1 MRKQA
6 KELIIGRVYADIN
19 DSDSETTF
27 LKFIGLSKNSRPQF
41 ARVKGKN
48 YGEDENGI
56 IHFPFGLNWYELTP
70 ADEALLNTPPAP
82 IIKSSTIQAPDIPR
96 LVALAVDKCREKMD
110 FVEVDIEE
118 NGWKFEAGAYYNG
131 GDVYF
136 EEVRISPIW
145 DDKFNRAFVG

>member
-1 MRKQA
+1 MRELA
-6 KELIIGRVYADIN
+6 KELVVGKVYADVN

-27 LKFIGLSKNSRPQF
+27 LKFVGMSENNQPQF
-41 ARVKGKN
+41 TRVKGHR

-56 IHFPFGLNWYELTP
+56 IQFGFGGNWYELTP
-70 ADEALLNTPPAP
+70 EDEKKLNPPLQ
-82 IIKSSTIQAPDIPR
+82 SPDIPR
-96 LVALAVDKCREKMD
+96 LVALAIDKCREKMD

-145 DDKFNRAFVG
+145 DDKFNKAFVG